1 MNPQNIYFKDLPH
14 FSYFPSLNSLENSLL
29 SENVYKGLQLAVQ
42 KKVLLFNDIHQLEY
56 QNIYF

>member
-1 MNPQNIYFKDLPH
+1 MNPQNIYFKDLQH

-29 SENVYKGLQLAVQ
+29 SENVYKVFATRSA